1 MQSKAKN
8 VDEYLGEVPPERV
21 DALKKLRALCL
32 ETLSGYQE
40 NMAYGMPSYHK
51 DGVVEV
57 AFANQKNYISLYL
70 LKEGIISDN
79 KNLLGELN
87 LGKGCIRYSKPEK
100 IDLKVISRLLKESM
114 LSERPVC

>member
-1 MQSKAKN
+1 
-8 VDEYLGEVPPERV
+8 
-21 DALKKLRALCL
+21 
-32 ETLSGYQE
+32 
-40 NMAYGMPSYHK
+40 MAYGMLSYHK

-57 AFANQKNYISLYL
+57 AFASQKNYISLYL

-79 KNLLGELN
+79 ENLLGGLN

-100 IDLKVISRLLKESM
+100 IDLKVVSRLLKESM